1 VRSISEDEDLTAQP
15 VEAIL
20 GQDKESL
27 EEVVDSINSVMN
39 EMRGVIPRDIE
50 AEWDRVARTGDLIAV
65 NEFREGKLAPVLSAH
80 YRMLDNPGLN
90 PWEEIQWKHDVRRG
104 RARKVLAE
112 SWVLTNMRAMIVSP
126 ATKHSPRSLK
136 AVALATAVT
145 LVLDSNRESGARR
158 NGKNA
163 SRSGA
168 RVDAERMQVKTAKR
182 GDLVFYHN
190 GKEALRFRDLS
201 DPDKIKR
208 MIDALKEQTMV

>member
-1 VRSISEDEDLTAQP
+1 MTAQP
-15 VEAIL
+15 FEAIL
-20 GQDKESL
+20 GRDEESL
-27 EEVVDSINSVMN
+27 ETVVDSITSIMD
-39 EMRGVIPRDIE
+39 EMRGIIPTDVE
-50 AEWDRVARTGDLIAV
+50 AEWERVARTGNLVAI
-65 NEFREGKLAPVLSAH
+65 NEFRESRLALVLRAH

-90 PWEEIQWKHDVRRG
+90 PWEEIHWKHDVRRG
-104 RARKVLAE
+104 RSRKVLAE

-126 ATKHSPRSLK
+126 ATKHTPRSLK

-163 SRSGA
+163 GPSSA
-168 RVDAERMQVKTAKR
+168 RVDTERMQVKTAKR

-201 DPDKIKR
+201 DPDKMKR
-208 MIDALKEQTMV
+208 MIDDLKEQTMI